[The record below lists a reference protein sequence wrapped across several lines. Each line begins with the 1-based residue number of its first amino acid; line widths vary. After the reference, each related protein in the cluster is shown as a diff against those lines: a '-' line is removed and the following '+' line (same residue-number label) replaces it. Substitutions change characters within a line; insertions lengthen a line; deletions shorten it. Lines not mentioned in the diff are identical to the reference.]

1 MSKFS
6 FIDLRQIDFEYSG
19 FDSSNFL
26 EGFTFFEVVEVCFT
40 RELDTDI
47 EGSCRELEGVSHGGF
62 VGELVVAYVHT
73 RTLIL
78 MGNVWTRTRLA
89 CTLLS
94 R

>member
-40 RELDTDI
+40 RELDTDV
-47 EGSCRELEGVSHGGF
+47 ERSCGQLEGISHGGF
-62 VGELVVAYVHT
+62 VGELLFT
-73 RTLIL
+73 FIR
-78 MGNVWTRTRLA
+78 
-89 CTLLS
+89 
-94 R
+94 